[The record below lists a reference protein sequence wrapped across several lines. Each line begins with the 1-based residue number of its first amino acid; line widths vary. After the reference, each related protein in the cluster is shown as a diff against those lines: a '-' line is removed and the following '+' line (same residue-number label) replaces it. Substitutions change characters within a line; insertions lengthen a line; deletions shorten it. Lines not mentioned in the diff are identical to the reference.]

1 MKKWIALAACAAA
14 LALAHPAR
22 AQEEPT
28 SARLAAA
35 EAMMNSVDMQH
46 PYERSVEAMIKSQ
59 GQMNPAMAQY
69 EDVMRKFFNQYLSWQ
84 AVRPDLVRVY
94 ALTYTEDE
102 LRQLTAF
109 YQTSLGRRILETMPD
124 LSRRS
129 TELTQRRVMEH
140 MPELMQQI
148 MQQVQPGSSSSG
160 TPPKP

>member
-14 LALAHPAR
+14 LALTRPAR

-46 PYERSVEAMIKSQ
+46 PYERTIEAMIKSQ
-59 GQMNPAMAQY
+59 LQMNPATAQY

-84 AVRPDLVRVY
+84 AVRPDMVRVY

-148 MQQVQPGSSSSG
+148 MQQVQPGSSSG